1 MALGSKK
8 DRKPRVGAL
17 ERRLAPTTRAVS
29 DAQEA
34 RAAERYGGSVQR
46 GSGATE
52 RHKGDVVTRDFL
64 IEAKT
69 KMDDGARSMTVK
81 AEWLEKIT
89 AQAMAV
95 GKDPAIEIRIPGVSG
110 LGVEQDWVMVPASIF
125 ADLISNH

>member
-1 MALGSKK
+1 MALGSRKE
-8 DRKPRVGAL
+8 RKPRAGAL
-17 ERRLAPTTRAVS
+17 ERRLAPTTRRVS

-34 RAAERYGGSVQR
+34 EIADRYGGSVQR

-89 AQAMAV
+89 AQASAV
-95 GKDPAIEIRIPGVSG
+95 GKDPAIEIRIPGAQG
-110 LGVEQDWVMVPASIF
+110 LGVEKDWVMVPASVF
-125 ADLISNH
+125 QRLIE